1 MTRHD
6 RDFHASGWAR
16 PPIVGRVDS
25 CVSCGAELGVGRFC
39 LNCGHP
45 IGAPAPSPA
54 PSAAPSPAPSPAPSL
69 APVPAEQQPIAP
81 PVQAADPTPVAPTSP
96 PDVPDESRAQ
106 PPVQPRVE
114 PPVEPPVERSAPTP
128 AGPPRPEWDPREE
141 LLPYEEVD
149 EVDLPAVR
157 GHAWLYWVAGAV
169 LLVALV
175 LVLLEVFESDDA
187 AVDATAAV
195 DGASST
201 ESAADAGATEETGA
215 GQDAGSAPQG
225 VGKRR
230 ELAGTATFDVPG
242 TAPPTQDFDGSLVA
256 YEADQMGDGDPS
268 TAWRIGGDA
277 TGQKIT
283 MTLPET
289 AVIHRLGIVNGYA
302 KNVEG
307 VAWYPNNRRIL
318 TVTWQFA
325 DGSAIEQSFAERP
338 GLQTMKVPP
347 VATRTLSITI
357 NAVTPPG
364 SGDLGRDYTA
374 ISEVSI
380 IGQRAG

>member
-1 MTRHD
+1 
-6 RDFHASGWAR
+6 
-16 PPIVGRVDS
+16 
-25 CVSCGAELGVGRFC
+25 VSCGAELGVGRFC

-45 IGAPAPSPA
+45 IGAPAPASPRLA
-54 PSAAPSPAPSPAPSL
+54 P
-69 APVPAEQQPIAP
+69 APVPVEQQPIAP

-96 PDVPDESRAQ
+96 PDVPDEGPAQ
-106 PPVQPRVE
+106 PPAE
-114 PPVEPPVERSAPTP
+114 PLAESP
-128 AGPPRPEWDPREE
+128 AESSDAARPPRSEWDPREE

-149 EVDLPAVR
+149 EIDLPVVR
-157 GHAWLYWVAGAV
+157 GHAWVYWIAGAA

-175 LVLLEVFESDDA
+175 FLLLKVFESDDA

-201 ESAADAGATEETGA
+201 ESSQGAGATEEAAA
-215 GQDAGSAPQG
+215 GQEAGSAPEG

-256 YEADQMGDGDPS
+256 YEASQMGDGDLS
-268 TAWRIGGDA
+268 TAWRIAGDA

-302 KNVEG
+302 KNVAG

-318 TVTWQFA
+318 TATWQFA
-325 DGSAIEQSFAERP
+325 DGSAIEQTFAERP
-338 GLQTMKVPP
+338 GLQTMQVPP

-364 SGDLGRDYTA
+364 GGDLGRDYTA

>member
-45 IGAPAPSPA
+45 IGVPAPAPA
-54 PSAAPSPAPSPAPSL
+54 P
-69 APVPAEQQPIAP
+69 APVPVEQQPIAP

-96 PDVPDESRAQ
+96 PDVPDES
-106 PPVQPRVE
+106 PDESPD
-114 PPVEPPVERSAPTP
+114 ERSTPAP
-128 AGPPRPEWDPREE
+128 AGPRRPEWDPREE

-215 GQDAGSAPQG
+215 
-225 VGKRR
+225 
-230 ELAGTATFDVPG
+230 
-242 TAPPTQDFDGSLVA
+242 
-256 YEADQMGDGDPS
+256 
-268 TAWRIGGDA
+268 
-277 TGQKIT
+277 
-283 MTLPET
+283 
-289 AVIHRLGIVNGYA
+289 
-302 KNVEG
+302 
-307 VAWYPNNRRIL
+307 
-318 TVTWQFA
+318 
-325 DGSAIEQSFAERP
+325 
-338 GLQTMKVPP
+338 
-347 VATRTLSITI
+347 
-357 NAVTPPG
+357 
-364 SGDLGRDYTA
+364 
-374 ISEVSI
+374 
-380 IGQRAG
+380 

>member
-1 MTRHD
+1 VG
-6 RDFHASGWAR
+6 ASPYR
-16 PPIVGRVDS
+16 GRVDS

-45 IGAPAPSPA
+45 IGAPAPPERPRLA
-54 PSAAPSPAPSPAPSL
+54 P
-69 APVPAEQQPIAP
+69 APVPVEQQPIAP
-81 PVQAADPTPVAPTSP
+81 PVQAADPTPVAPTNP
-96 PDVPDESRAQ
+96 PDVPAESPPQPAPRPPAARRA
-106 PPVQPRVE
+106 E
-114 PPVEPPVERSAPTP
+114 PPVPAPAPGRRS
-128 AGPPRPEWDPREE
+128 EWDPREE

-157 GHAWLYWVAGAV
+157 GHAWLYWIAGAA

-187 AVDATAAV
+187 AIDATAAV
-195 DGASST
+195 DGSSST
-201 ESAADAGATEETGA
+201 ESSQEAGGTEEAAA
-215 GQDAGSAPQG
+215 GQDGATAPQG

-242 TAPPTQDFDGSLVA
+242 TAPPTQDFDGTLVA
-256 YEADQMGDGDPS
+256 YEASQMGDGDPS
-268 TAWRIGGDA
+268 TAWRIAGDA

-302 KNVEG
+302 KNVAG

-318 TVTWQFA
+318 TATWQFA
-325 DGSAIEQSFAERP
+325 DGTAIEQTFAERP
-338 GLQTMKVPP
+338 GLQMMQVPP

>member
-1 MTRHD
+1 
-6 RDFHASGWAR
+6 
-16 PPIVGRVDS
+16 VGRVDS

-45 IGAPAPSPA
+45 IGTPAPARARLAPAPV
-54 PSAAPSPAPSPAPSL
+54 
-69 APVPAEQQPIAP
+69 PVEQQPIAP

-96 PDVPDESRAQ
+96 PEVPVEGPTQ
-106 PPVQPRVE
+106 PPPRPPTRPTVRAPAARRAE
-114 PPVEPPVERSAPTP
+114 PPAS
-128 AGPPRPEWDPREE
+128 GPPRPRRPEWDPREE

-157 GHAWLYWVAGAV
+157 GHAWLYWIAAAA

-175 LVLLEVFESDDA
+175 LVLLEVFESDDT

-195 DGASST
+195 DGTASTGSSQ
-201 ESAADAGATEETGA
+201 EAGATGEASTSQDA
-215 GQDAGSAPQG
+215 GQDEAQVPKG

-230 ELAGTATFDVPG
+230 ELAGTVTFEVPG

-268 TAWRIGGDA
+268 TTWRVAGDA

-302 KNVEG
+302 KSVAG

-318 TVTWQFA
+318 TATWQFA
-325 DGSAIEQSFAERP
+325 DGSAIEQTFAERP

-364 SGDLGRDYTA
+364 SGSLGRDYTA

>member
-1 MTRHD
+1 
-6 RDFHASGWAR
+6 
-16 PPIVGRVDS
+16 
-25 CVSCGAELGVGRFC
+25 VSCGAELGVGRFC

-45 IGAPAPSPA
+45 IGAPAPARPRLA
-54 PSAAPSPAPSPAPSL
+54 P
-69 APVPAEQQPIAP
+69 APVPVEQQPIAP

-96 PDVPDESRAQ
+96 PDVPDEGPAQ
-106 PPVQPRVE
+106 PPAE
-114 PPVEPPVERSAPTP
+114 PL
-128 AGPPRPEWDPREE
+128 AGSSDAGRPPRSEWDPREE

-149 EVDLPAVR
+149 EIDLPAVR
-157 GHAWLYWVAGAV
+157 GHAWVYWIAGAA

-175 LVLLEVFESDDA
+175 FLLLKVFESDDA

-201 ESAADAGATEETGA
+201 ESSQDAGATEEAAA
-215 GQDAGSAPQG
+215 GQEAGSAPEG

-256 YEADQMGDGDPS
+256 YEANQMGDGDLS
-268 TAWRIGGDA
+268 TAWRIAGDA

-302 KNVEG
+302 KNVAG

-325 DGSAIEQSFAERP
+325 DGSAIEQTFAERP
-338 GLQTMKVPP
+338 GLQTMQVPP

>member
-1 MTRHD
+1 M
-6 RDFHASGWAR
+6 
-16 PPIVGRVDS
+16 GRVDS

-45 IGAPAPSPA
+45 IGAPAPAGARLA
-54 PSAAPSPAPSPAPSL
+54 P
-69 APVPAEQQPIAP
+69 APVPVEQQPIAP
-81 PVQAADPTPVAPTSP
+81 PVQAADPTPVAPTNP
-96 PDVPDESRAQ
+96 PDVPAESPAQ
-106 PPVQPRVE
+106 PAPQPTPQPTSRPTSRPTPR
-114 PPVEPPVERSAPTP
+114 PPAGRRADPPASAP
-128 AGPPRPEWDPREE
+128 APRRGSEWDPREE

-157 GHAWLYWVAGAV
+157 GHAWLYWIAGAA

-175 LVLLEVFESDDA
+175 LVLLEVFESDDT

-195 DGASST
+195 DGTAST
-201 ESAADAGATEETGA
+201 ESSQEAGTTEEAAT
-215 GQDAGSAPQG
+215 GQDEAQVPEG

-230 ELAGTATFDVPG
+230 ELAGTVTFDVPG

-256 YEADQMGDGDPS
+256 YEAGQMGDGDPS
-268 TAWRIGGDA
+268 TTWRVAGDA

-302 KNVEG
+302 KSVAGVE
-307 VAWYPNNRRIL
+307 WYPNNRRIL
-318 TVTWQFA
+318 TATWQFA
-325 DGSAIEQSFAERP
+325 DGSAIEQTFAERP
-338 GLQTMKVPP
+338 GLQMMKVPP

-364 SGDLGRDYTA
+364 SGSLGRDYTA

>member
-1 MTRHD
+1 M
-6 RDFHASGWAR
+6 
-16 PPIVGRVDS
+16 DS

-45 IGAPAPSPA
+45 IGAPAPAPA
-54 PSAAPSPAPSPAPSL
+54 RPRLAP
-69 APVPAEQQPIAP
+69 APVPVEQQPIAP

-96 PDVPDESRAQ
+96 PEVPVEGSTQ
-106 PPVQPRVE
+106 PPLHSPTQPTVRPPAARRAE
-114 PPVEPPVERSAPTP
+114 PPAPAP
-128 AGPPRPEWDPREE
+128 ARTRPEWDPRDE

-157 GHAWLYWVAGAV
+157 GHAWLYWIAGAA

-175 LVLLEVFESDDA
+175 LVLLEVLESDDT

-195 DGASST
+195 DGTAST
-201 ESAADAGATEETGA
+201 ESSQEAGANEEAAA
-215 GQDAGSAPQG
+215 GQDEAQPPEG

-230 ELAGTATFDVPG
+230 ELAGTVTFDVPG

-256 YEADQMGDGDPS
+256 YEAGQMGDGDPS
-268 TAWRIGGDA
+268 TAWRIAGDA

-302 KNVEG
+302 KNVAG

-318 TVTWQFA
+318 TATWQFA
-325 DGSAIEQSFAERP
+325 DGSAIEQTFAERP
-338 GLQTMKVPP
+338 GLQMMKVPP

-364 SGDLGRDYTA
+364 SGSLGRDYTA

>member
-6 RDFHASGWAR
+6 RDFLPSGWAR

-45 IGAPAPSPA
+45 IGAPAPTPA
-54 PSAAPSPAPSPAPSL
+54 P
-69 APVPAEQQPIAP
+69 APVPVEQQPIAP

-96 PDVPDESRAQ
+96 PDVPDESPARS
-106 PPVQPRVE
+106 
-114 PPVEPPVERSAPTP
+114 PVERSAPAP
-128 AGPPRPEWDPREE
+128 ADPRRPEWDPRDD

-149 EVDLPAVR
+149 EVDDPVVR

-175 LVLLEVFESDDA
+175 LVLLEVFESDDT
-187 AVDATAAV
+187 AVDATAAA
-195 DGASST
+195 DAASST
-201 ESAADAGATEETGA
+201 ESPADAGATEEVAA

-230 ELAGTATFDVPG
+230 ELAGATTFDVPG

-256 YEADQMGDGDPS
+256 YEAGQMGDGDPS

-277 TGQKIT
+277 TGQTIT

-347 VATRTLSITI
+347 VATTTLSLTI
-357 NAVTPPG
+357 DAVTPPG

>member
-1 MTRHD
+1 
-6 RDFHASGWAR
+6 
-16 PPIVGRVDS
+16 
-25 CVSCGAELGVGRFC
+25 VSCGAELGVGRFC

-45 IGAPAPSPA
+45 IGAPAPASARPRLA
-54 PSAAPSPAPSPAPSL
+54 P
-69 APVPAEQQPIAP
+69 APVPVEQQPIAP
-81 PVQAADPTPVAPTSP
+81 PVQAADPTPVAPTSA
-96 PDVPDESRAQ
+96 PDLPDEGS
-106 PPVQPRVE
+106 E
-114 PPVEPPVERSAPTP
+114 PPPEPPSEPPFEPPSVPFAP
-128 AGPPRPEWDPREE
+128 ARPPRPEWDPREE

-157 GHAWLYWVAGAV
+157 GHAWLYWIAGAA

-175 LVLLEVFESDDA
+175 FLLLKVFESDDA
-187 AVDATAAV
+187 AVDASAAV
-195 DGASST
+195 DGASSA
-201 ESAADAGATEETGA
+201 ESSQEAGETEEAAA
-215 GQDAGSAPQG
+215 GDQEAGGAPQG

-230 ELAGTATFDVPG
+230 ELARTATFDVPG

-256 YEADQMGDGDPS
+256 YEASQMGDGDLS
-268 TAWRIGGDA
+268 TAWRIAGDA

-302 KNVEG
+302 KNVAG

-318 TVTWQFA
+318 TATWQFA
-325 DGSAIEQSFAERP
+325 DGSAIEQTFAERP
-338 GLQTMKVPP
+338 GLQTMQVPP